1 VAISDALYSAYP
13 TIPAFKSRLGATHCG
28 IAPNFILPVIDE
40 KPLFH
45 ETLITFPICDEIGY
59 AYDEISA

>member
-1 VAISDALYSAYP
+1 VIFSDALYSDYP
-13 TIPAFKSRLGATHCG
+13 TIPAFKSRLAATHWG
-28 IAPNFILPVIDE
+28 IAANFILPVIGE

-59 AYDEISA
+59 AYDEINA